1 MKYWLIFLAAASTLT
16 ISLSGCSNLYYDL
29 NERAGNPK
37 RNIMQESV
45 KDARNSQLA
54 VKETFKTTLNLL
66 TDIGTIESGDLER
79 AYKQLEKSYQDTDRQ
94 AIKLREQIAQI
105 ESVSKALF
113 AEWTTDIKTYQ
124 NAELQRQ
131 SEAQLH
137 DAQTRCSETITIMK
151 KAASKMEPIVI
162 SFHDR
167 VLFLKHNLNN
177 SGTIGTQDSVEQLEA
192 NVDTLIVAM
201 DESIAQA
208 DTLLKNLQ
216 VASVNRSSSL
226 SH

>member
-1 MKYWLIFLAAASTLT
+1 MKYWLIFLAVASTLT

-54 VKETFKTTLNLL
+54 VKETFKTTLELL
-66 TDIGTIESGDLER
+66 THIGTIESSDLEKS
-79 AYKQLEKSYQDTDRQ
+79 YKQLENSYQDTDRQ

-124 NAELQRQ
+124 SAELQRQ

-137 DAQTRCSETITIMK
+137 DAQTRCSETIVVMK

-226 SH
+226 SN